1 MRLATRCSSCGT
13 IFRVVQDQLRVSE
26 GWVRCG
32 RCAEIF
38 DAGKQLFDPDR
49 ESPPAWSPAIPAALL
64 MPAAVEPQVD
74 ELPPPLLAQES
85 SAILETEATAEA
97 STTPDD
103 LVAADWPAEPES
115 RQEPHWSDTTS
126 NYSEPLP
133 GSIEAGISATAAV
146 VQSDSPQPLPAF
158 MRSPAGGRWRR
169 PGVQAS
175 LSLLALLLF
184 LMLCAQAI
192 DHFHDAIAA
201 KYPSTR
207 QALRALCEIRAC
219 ELQPWRRIEALSV
232 ESSSLSKAAAG
243 NQYLLALTLH
253 NKSDIAVA
261 IPSIELSL
269 TDQAGALLARRM
281 LAPTDFEAGAP
292 LIAANADLP
301 LTKLLSTGE
310 QSVAGYSIEI
320 FNR

>member
-1 MRLATRCSSCGT
+1 MRLATRCSSCST

-49 ESPPAWSPAIPAALL
+49 EPPPAWSPAIPAALL
-64 MPAAVEPQVD
+64 TPAAVEPQVD

-85 SAILETEATAEA
+85 SAILETEVAAEA
-97 STTPDD
+97 FTAPAV
-103 LVAADWPAEPES
+103 LVVADWSAEPES
-115 RQEPHWSDTTS
+115 RQEPHWSDTPS
-126 NYSEPLP
+126 RYSEPLP
-133 GSIEAGISATAAV
+133 GSIEAGTSASAV

-158 MRSPAGGRWRR
+158 MRSPASDRWRR
-169 PGVQAS
+169 PGVQTS
-175 LSLLALLLF
+175 LSLLALLL
-184 LMLCAQAI
+184 LLLLCVQAI
-192 DHFHDAIAA
+192 DHFRDAIAA

-207 QALRALCEIRAC
+207 HALRALCEIRAC
-219 ELQPWRRIEALSV
+219 ELQPWQRIEALSV

-261 IPSIELSL
+261 MPSIELSL
-269 TDQAGALLARRM
+269 TDHAGTLLARRM
-281 LAPTDFEAGAP
+281 LAPTDSETGAP

-301 LTKLLSTGE
+301 LKQLLSTGE